1 MSLRVYH
8 ADVNPAV
15 EPFSYRLSENRG
27 KELVSSGQ
35 GQFIELPDGRLAVQ
49 LFRKRAEREQ
59 WIERFTEVARG
70 RSSSPMPFLKFI
82 PPQDEQWKRIQAESK
97 IVNVRSLRAIPA

>member
-15 EPFSYRLSENRG
+15 ESFSYRLSENRG
-27 KELVSSGQ
+27 KDLVSSGQ

-49 LFRKRAEREQ
+49 LFRRRADREQ
-59 WIERFTEVARG
+59 WIERLAEAADG
-70 RSSSPMPFLKFI
+70 RSPMPFLKFI
-82 PPQDEQWKRIQAESK
+82 PPQDEQWKQIQAESK
-97 IVNVRSLRAIPA
+97 IVNVRRLQSIPA

>member
-15 EPFSYRLSENRG
+15 DPFSYRLSDNRG
-27 KELVSSGQ
+27 KELVASGQ
-35 GQFIELPDGRLAVQ
+35 GQFIALPDGRLAVQ

-59 WIERFTEVARG
+59 WIERFVEVTK
-70 RSSSPMPFLKFI
+70 SHCPMPYLKFI
-82 PPQDEQWKRIQAESK
+82 PPQDEKWKRIQAESK
-97 IVNVRSLRAIPA
+97 IVNVRSLQQVPA

>member
-15 EPFSYRLSENRG
+15 EPFSYRLSDNRG
-27 KELVSSGQ
+27 KELVASGQ

-49 LFRKRAEREQ
+49 LFRRRAEREQ
-59 WIERFTEVARG
+59 WIERFTEVASG
-70 RSSSPMPFLKFI
+70 RSPMPFLKFI

-97 IVNVRSLRAIPA
+97 IVNVRRLQSIPA

>member
-27 KELVSSGQ
+27 KELVASGQ
-35 GQFIELPDGRLAVQ
+35 GQFIELEDGRMAVQ
-49 LFRKRAEREQ
+49 LFRRRADREN
-59 WIERFTEVARG
+59 WIERMTEAAA
-70 RSSSPMPFLKFI
+70 SSPGMPFLKFI
-82 PPQDEQWKRIQAESK
+82 PPQTEQWRRIQAESK
-97 IVNVRSLRAIPA
+97 IINVRRLQVSA